1 MSDYYSE
8 QLVKKKADIKD
19 MLIKVLLIA
28 ITLLSVLVVFIIP
41 AGIVIPVIM
50 IVVDVF
56 VFKRLDVEYEYLYVN
71 GELDIDKIMHKEKRK
86 NAFSANVNDVEL
98 LAPTGASELSAYQG
112 IKPVD
117 YSSCDQDAKTYELI
131 VTANGEKKRV
141 IFEPNEAI
149 VEGIF
154 MIAPRK
160 VVRSK

>member
-8 QLVKKKADIKD
+8 QLVKKKADMKD

-41 AGIVIPVIM
+41 IGMVIPVIM

-86 NAFSANVNDVEL
+86 NAFSANVNDVEI
-98 LAPTGASELSAYQG
+98 LAPTGAAELGIYQG

-117 YSSCDQDAKTYELI
+117 YSSNEPNAKTYEMI
-131 VTANGEKKRV
+131 VIANGEKKRV
-141 IFEPNEAI
+141 VFEPNEAI
-149 VEGIF
+149 IEGIF
-154 MIAPRK
+154 MVAPRK
-160 VVRSK
+160 VIRIK